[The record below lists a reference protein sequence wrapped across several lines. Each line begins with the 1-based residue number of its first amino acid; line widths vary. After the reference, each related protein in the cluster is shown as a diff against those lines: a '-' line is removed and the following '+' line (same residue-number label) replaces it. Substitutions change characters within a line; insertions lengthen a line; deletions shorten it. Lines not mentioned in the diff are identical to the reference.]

1 LAATSIIGG
10 EELMSLAALS
20 EGVPKNVPALI
31 CMPLRCTAF
40 DCDGEVARTP

>member
-10 EELMSLAALS
+10 EGLMSLAALS
-20 EGVPKNVPALI
+20 EGVPKNVPASI

-40 DCDGEVARTP
+40 DCYSEIARML